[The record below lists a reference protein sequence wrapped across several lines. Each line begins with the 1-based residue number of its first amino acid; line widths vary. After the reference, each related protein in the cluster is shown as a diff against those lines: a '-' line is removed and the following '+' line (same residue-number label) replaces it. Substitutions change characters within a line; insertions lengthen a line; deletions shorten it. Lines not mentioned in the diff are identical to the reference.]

1 MVVDQITVDYSA
13 LESLAKQFLQAAE
26 DTKSLHRT
34 IDTHMQALEDGA
46 WVSAGAT
53 VFYADMHDDLF
64 PALQRLTQS
73 LDSSSEVILQ
83 IVAVFQDAEE
93 EAAGFFAAITIP
105 GGIIS
110 LLKYGVKELL
120 EELYQAGGKTILN
133 SNAARRLIDNLATT
147 FDGKFAKFFA
157 DNDVLSVLNK
167 SLSKGL
173 LKDVGSGTIGGVLD
187 HLSEVIEGKS
197 RIDDLGNLGE
207 EVVSGVIQDVG
218 FTVAAYGAAQI
229 IPVAGQVILAVKA
242 ADVVVQT
249 IGPVVADLIG
259 EYGDD
264 VFGLDNPQEAAQNYR
279 ELLKKI
285 SIDQHVDAFVEGA
298 AEKISDVADD
308 VRDFFGF

>member
-110 LLKYGVKELL
+110 LLKWGV
-120 EELYQAGGKTILN
+120 GKLANRAFFKFGMKDIN
-133 SNAARRLIDNLATT
+133 DNLARR
-147 FDGKFAKFFA
+147 FVQFFSDGS
-157 DNDVLSVLNK
+157 DSMGN
-167 SLSKGL
+167 LSKKL
-173 LKDVGSGTIGGVLD
+173 LTESILGSMGSGTIGGVLD

-207 EVVSGVIQDVG
+207 EVVSGVIQEVG

-242 ADVVVQT
+242 VDVGVQT
-249 IGPVVADLIG
+249 VGPVVADLIG

-285 SIDQHVDAFVEGA
+285 SIDQHVDAFVEDA
-298 AEKISDVADD
+298 AEKIGNVAEDVK
-308 VRDFFGF
+308 DFFGF